1 MNELH
6 TLSCRLNIVPQQR
19 GHLED
24 TLEAFAAACNN
35 IWTYGVEHQTNQ
47 QWALHQGCYKTIRKL
62 YSIPASL
69 AIRAIARVAIDLKV
83 RRPGAYPYAPNF
95 IAFDSRSFILHKQ
108 DWSAGLTLLH
118 GREKFHLDLA
128 KRQQSLLEGCTPA
141 STVLLKKYRSF
152 YLEFNVGRTTHGL
165 SVSGRPS
172 GVQPAVV

>member
-1 MNELH
+1 MSELH

-19 GHLED
+19 GHLEA
-24 TLEAFAAACNN
+24 TLDAFAAACDS
-35 IWTYGVEHQTNQ
+35 IWAFGVEHQTNQ
-47 QWALHQGCYKTIRKL
+47 QWALHQGCYKSIRKQ
-62 YSIPASL
+62 YGIPASL

-83 RRPGAYPYAPNF
+83 RRPGAYPYTPNF

-128 KRQQSLLEGCTPA
+128 KRQQSLLEGCAPA

-152 YLEFNVGRTTHGL
+152 YLEFNVGSTPHGL
-165 SVSGRPS
+165 SPHSRSSGMK
-172 GVQPAVV
+172 PALV